1 MRKSMAVLLCC
12 ILLVGSVSCAAAQSV
27 SCPEAH
33 LILTVPDSWTSVPLY
48 DSGEPDLCLLLKS
61 SDQTLS
67 VYVSDAGGLTPGAF
81 EVFTGDETESG
92 TVVFSG
98 VEMDYVAGKN
108 ADGNYRIYTWLDE
121 RNQVQLYFLITG
133 DLASSRK
140 VIKRIMNSLEFE

>member
-81 EVFTGDETESG
+81 EVFTGDETDSG

-98 VEMDYVAGKN
+98 VEMDYVSGEN